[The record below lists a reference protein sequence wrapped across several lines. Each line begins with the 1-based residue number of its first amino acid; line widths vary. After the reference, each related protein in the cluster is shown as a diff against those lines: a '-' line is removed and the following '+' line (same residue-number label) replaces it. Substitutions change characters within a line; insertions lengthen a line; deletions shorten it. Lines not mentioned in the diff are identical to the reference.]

1 MQFTGIGLNEYTG
14 ITAAHRVQSVPPTTT
29 RKLINGGGG
38 GGGEKTGT
46 VLRKKKKRGEKG
58 RGVFANFFF

>member
-38 GGGEKTGT
+38 GGGKNSDG
-46 VLRKKKKRGEKG
+46 
-58 RGVFANFFF
+58 F